1 MEAPGLPHGKR
12 RDVMTRFTVRR
23 LTAAVIL
30 MAVLCTAAPASA
42 APASRPASPAVLG
55 LSLFDSL
62 FDPFFAWLGSFRLGS
77 ENGGQAAAEKA
88 NAPSGSGDGSTDE
101 GQLLKADHSGT
112 LDPNG

>member
-1 MEAPGLPHGKR
+1 
-12 RDVMTRFTVRR
+12 MTSIIVRR

-30 MAVLCTAAPASA
+30 MAILCTAAPASA

-77 ENGGQAAAEKA
+77 ENGGQVPAKKG
-88 NAPSGSGDGSTDE
+88 NSSSGIGEPAGDGPTFQSDGSVTI
-101 GQLLKADHSGT
+101 
-112 LDPNG
+112 DPNG